1 MNRKRQNVHSKKCQ
15 KRIAGILALVMALCA
30 LPLHTLAASY
40 TVGDA
45 DEMVNSWIAASGNK
59 DTSNTFNMTSD
70 INMNGQSLEVTA
82 GKDYIINGKGNTLSN
97 VVIEEYDNVPNENKQ
112 ADVTI
117 KAEVENTG
125 NGSALEVTGDVN
137 VTVNEDVT
145 ATGVSPAV
153 IAQNGA
159 EVKIKEDVEATGGGS
174 AIVVISDATV
184 TVTGDVES
192 KVGPTIIVSDG
203 YVKVGG
209 DVTLNNTKDY
219 APDAVSAGDQS
230 TVIINGNLISGGDAL
245 LIKDSAMTVDGDIV
259 AGSSAMNVTNSSLT
273 VNGDILSDGQ
283 SVITKNSDVTVNGDF
298 KVQFNEG
305 QVTQDGGLF
314 VTEGST
320 LHMADN
326 TMLES
331 DQMHVSGNSTL
342 DAAYVD
348 TAQVTVGVIENN
360 PKDTSTFYA
369 YSNTVSSSL
378 GTLDAAG
385 RSKTQIIGHVG
396 TVNAR
401 QNAVVDVFGNIGK
414 VNRKDNARV
423 TKNISDADKTQS
435 YVPAAKGEDYTVG
448 NTTAHAIINMCNN
461 YTANSNLKKQNSEML
476 SLLADV
482 SSDIS
487 EKLNV
492 GSAAWAS
499 LFDHEKVNVSFFLR
513 EDAMLNDWVL
523 YGTGS
528 LLGLELDKPVNGYLV
543 EMYKANLA
551 KSMAD
556 LTSKPDAYNPL
567 ATEGGKLVAEIFKF
581 TKNIEDASG
590 VYLSEAEKKYLKNA
604 AGADGDISGPEM
616 LKFLRDFGYYTED
629 DPGSVLRAQQLSR
642 SYGEISEFMQ
652 DAAVIAKAMKAGVV
666 ISDLVE
672 YIITDYSNQLI
683 ILEQMLEN
691 EALSAE
697 MKMAILELRT
707 EIQDKR
713 AGAFERIAN
722 QIKKDAAGMLK
733 DQWGPLSA
741 GQAVIDILGLVTGG
755 TKDAEDLQNG
765 AALTIMTPQL
775 LQAFEASIQKVQD
788 GDTSEEAVRQVYMNY
803 TVLRRSLINMCD
815 VMTNIGDRKQ
825 EKEYK
830 EILKKLET
838 MELGQFVDLVK

>member
-1 MNRKRQNVHSKKCQ
+1 MNRKRQNVHSKKYQ

-40 TVGDA
+40 TVGNA
-45 DEMVNSWIAASGNK
+45 DEMANSWIAASGNK
-59 DTSNTFNMTSD
+59 DASNTFNMTSD
-70 INMNGQSLEVTA
+70 INMNGQTLEVTA
-82 GKDYIINGKGNTLSN
+82 GKDYTINGKGNTLSN
-97 VVIEEYDNVPNENKQ
+97 VVIQEYDNVPKENKQ

-125 NGSALEVTGDVN
+125 NGSALRVTGDVN

-145 ATGVSPAV
+145 ASGYSPAV
-153 IAQNGA
+153 VAVNGA

-174 AIVVISDATV
+174 AIVVSSDAKV
-184 TVTGDVES
+184 IVTGDVES
-192 KVGPTIIVSDG
+192 KSGPTIIANDG

-219 APDAVSAGDQS
+219 TPDAVSAYDQS
-230 TVIINGNLISGGDAL
+230 TVIINGDLISGGDAL
-245 LIKDSAMTVDGDIV
+245 QIKDSAMTVDGDIV
-259 AGSSAMNVTNSSLT
+259 AGSSAMNVTNGSLT
-273 VNGDILSDGQ
+273 VNGDIFSDGQ

-320 LHMADN
+320 LNMADN
-326 TMLES
+326 TILES

-342 DAAYVD
+342 NAAYVD
-348 TAQVTVGVIENN
+348 TAQVTVGVIEGKAN
-360 PKDTSTFYA
+360 DTSEFNA

-385 RSKTQIIGHVG
+385 KSETQIIGHVG

-401 QNAVVDVFGNIGK
+401 QNAVVDVYGNIGK

-435 YVPAAKGEDYTVG
+435 YVPAPKGEDYAVG

-487 EKLNV
+487 KKLGKGN
-492 GSAAWAS
+492 AAWAS
-499 LFDHEKVNVSFFLR
+499 VFDHEKVNVSFFLR
-513 EDAMLNDWVL
+513 EDAMLNDWIV
-523 YGTGS
+523 YGAGS
-528 LLGLELDKPVNGYLV
+528 LLGLDLDKPVNGYLV
-543 EMYKANLA
+543 DMYKANLA

-556 LTSKPDAYNPL
+556 LATRADVYNG
-567 ATEGGKLVAEIFKF
+567 AASQEGKIVSEIFKF
-581 TKNIEDASG
+581 VKNIEDASG
-590 VYLSEAEKKYLKNA
+590 AFLSEAEKKFLKNA
-604 AGADGDISGPEM
+604 AGANGDISGVEM
-616 LKFLRDFGYYTED
+616 REFLFEFGYLKEG
-629 DPGSVLRAQQLSR
+629 DPDSYLKAQNMSR
-642 SYGEISEFMQ
+642 SYDQISEFMQ
-652 DAAVIAKAMKAGVV
+652 DAAVITKAIKAGVV
-666 ISDLVE
+666 IGDLVE
-672 YIITDYSNQLI
+672 YLVTDYSKQTA
-683 ILEQMLEN
+683 ILDQMLLN
-691 EALSAE
+691 EALSPE

-713 AGAFERIAN
+713 AGAFERVVN
-722 QIKKDAAGMLK
+722 QIKKDAAGKLK
-733 DQWGPLSA
+733 DQWAPLSA
-741 GQAVIDILGLVTGG
+741 GQAIIDIAGLLTGG

-765 AALTIMTPQL
+765 AAPTIMTPQL
-775 LQAFEASIQKVQD
+775 LQAFETSIQKVRD
-788 GDTSEEAVRQVYMNY
+788 GDNSQEAVEQVYMNY

-825 EKEYK
+825 EKDYEK
-830 EILKKLET
+830 ILKKLET